1 MRLEIASKLDKTEQL
16 AKTMRDRAI
25 VIELE
30 EGSVVATRK
39 AKKLP
44 KSIYK
49 SVDER
54 IEELKKTYFNAGRWA
69 GGARDHNARLAFTE
83 IEGLGY

>member
-1 MRLEIASKLDKTEQL
+1 MDIELL
-16 AKTMRDRAI
+16 AKKMRDRAI
-25 VIELE
+25 AIELA

-44 KSIYK
+44 KPIYK

-69 GGARDHNARLAFTE
+69 GGSRDHVARIAFE
-83 IEGLGY
+83 QVDQW

>member
-1 MRLEIASKLDKTEQL
+1 MDIELL
-16 AKTMRDRAI
+16 AKKMRDRAI
-25 VIELE
+25 AIELE

-44 KSIYK
+44 KPVYK

-54 IEELKKTYFNAGRWA
+54 IEEIKKTYFNAGRWA
-69 GGARDHNARLAFTE
+69 GGSRDHVARLAFE
-83 IEGLGY
+83 QVQE